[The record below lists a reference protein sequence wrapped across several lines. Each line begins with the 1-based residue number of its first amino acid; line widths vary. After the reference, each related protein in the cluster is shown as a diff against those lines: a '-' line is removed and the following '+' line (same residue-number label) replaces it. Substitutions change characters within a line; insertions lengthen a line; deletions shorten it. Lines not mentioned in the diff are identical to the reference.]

1 MLFGKRLEKKVDAI
15 TALLVRLEN
24 KLDENRVLRE
34 RNIGLVAENVRLETE
49 NRKLKGAAKAS
60 ASTLVPASGGDK
72 DKPAASD
79 LVRKWRCGEGADEW
93 KI

>member
-15 TALLVRLEN
+15 TALLVCLEN

-49 NRKLKGAAKAS
+49 NRELREAAETAASLS
-60 ASTLVPASGGDK
+60 ASVSGGDK

-79 LVRKWRCGEGADEW
+79 LVHKWRNGEGADEW
-93 KI
+93 KM